1 MTNHTI
7 SAVFFQTQPRTDVPR
22 ACIVCNIQSC
32 EEKMAAGPYDAAG
45 RLTFICNS
53 HLRNSHQFIGQLA
66 DFIADERQRALKY
79 SYTLPVKSFTKAE
92 PDAWFLY

>member
-7 SAVFFQTQPRTDVPR
+7 STPFFQTKTQTDTIEVHLS
-22 ACIVCNIQSC
+22 CLVCGLEICKN
-32 EEKMAAGPYDAAG
+32 EAAAGPYNANGD
-45 RLTFICNS
+45 LTFICNL

-66 DFIADERQRALKY
+66 DFIASERQRNLNTGAFPSILKD
-79 SYTLPVKSFTKAE
+79 A